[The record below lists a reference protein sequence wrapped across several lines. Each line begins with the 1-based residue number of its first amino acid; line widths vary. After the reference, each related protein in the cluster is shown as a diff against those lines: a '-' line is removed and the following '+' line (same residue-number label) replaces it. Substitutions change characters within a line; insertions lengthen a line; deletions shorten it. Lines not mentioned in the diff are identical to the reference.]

1 MTTLL
6 EKLSHLVEA
15 GALTVDDVLQY
26 ALYPGRLL
34 SDQEK
39 IELQSIARDLR
50 EIVPLGRSDATE
62 YINNAPGN
70 EEWEAKFAL
79 GLLRTKPL
87 GMATENDMNET
98 HEGPY
103 FSLFHPLEGNPALRY
118 FAGQLQSGSPSLLR
132 PTTMRNPSKPMFV
145 TPGIENDILGKQTSD
160 YLQNINN
167 QIQVIDAW
175 IGHKQQQLAR
185 LTAEGGDAKK
195 IEELKRDIKY
205 LQASSA
211 HYMLLKRQAY
221 GNANA
226 YVGPREIPEI
236 KTAPAISSAVSTP
249 APPEKEERKNDGM
262 PPLEPLPDPPRPA
275 SRPPTPPTRVQSSS
289 DEDDDDEPIGLA
301 AIEEQYR
308 SVGPASKSIPKTPIT
323 APKTPAT
330 TPAKPKIGTVQYS
343 AAYPIYSPPEKKER
357 ETKDHEALT
366 GSRIQDDLESKD
378 KKKDPRP
385 SPRRM
390 RPRGGH
396 GPSSR
401 GGHGRGWQKGTGA
414 DDDEAIAGPGM
425 PLALNPS
432 LIGQVTQTIGSSIYR
447 NNPRNL
453 HVPANLNTAGAAT
466 EHAGGSVHAIVDAAL
481 MASRPTSV
489 LGEVFGDSAFRGLGL
504 ASDQGS
510 MAYGALMAP
519 AIDGYRADAT
529 LASVPGSLVS
539 VGLRNLEPMT
549 MTNHYLNPDPY
560 FLSSSEG
567 HALEQA
573 QRDELVHKKGSFDV
587 LALNQ
592 QALGRETRPPGGY
605 GPTSN
610 LSLTTN
616 DSLRSHADLTN
627 LFYDGPNFAATGGT
641 EQDELLRLYLEH
653 VKAQSNPSSAKKELQ
668 QGLAQ
673 YSKLVSSLR
682 NEAQDGGRLI
692 RKRVRAPV
700 ARGRGGGRGTSAKR
714 RRH

>member
-132 PTTMRNPSKPMFV
+132 PTSMRNLSKPMFV

-185 LTAEGGDAKK
+185 LTVEEEGDAKK
-195 IEELKRDIKY
+195 IDVLKLEIKN
-205 LQASSA
+205 LQAQSA

-236 KTAPAISSAVSTP
+236 KTAPAISSPS
-249 APPEKEERKNDGM
+249 APISPLEEKEEK
-262 PPLEPLPDPPRPA
+262 EEEEARPA
-275 SRPPTPPTRVQSSS
+275 ISALEAKELGLILGPSASDASVPSTPLTR
-289 DEDDDDEPIGLA
+289 L
-301 AIEEQYR
+301 
-308 SVGPASKSIPKTPIT
+308 PKTKSKAERRKAALASINEYKQSPLRKSARLMGLEAQT
-323 APKTPAT
+323 AK
-330 TPAKPKIGTVQYS
+330 
-343 AAYPIYSPPEKKER
+343 SPV
-357 ETKDHEALT
+357 
-366 GSRIQDDLESKD
+366 
-378 KKKDPRP
+378 
-385 SPRRM
+385 
-390 RPRGGH
+390 
-396 GPSSR
+396 SSR
-401 GGHGRGWQKGTGA
+401 VTTRILANGFPYADNKDGKGYRGKGKGYA
-414 DDDEAIAGPGM
+414 DGDDIGM

>member
-132 PTTMRNPSKPMFV
+132 PTSMRNLSKPMFV

-195 IEELKRDIKY
+195 IEELKRDIKN
-205 LQASSA
+205 LETSSA

-236 KTAPAISSAVSTP
+236 TP
-249 APPEKEERKNDGM
+249 AAV
-262 PPLEPLPDPPRPA
+262 L
-275 SRPPTPPTRVQSSS
+275 S
-289 DEDDDDEPIGLA
+289 DL
-301 AIEEQYR
+301 
-308 SVGPASKSIPKTPIT
+308 SI
-323 APKTPAT
+323 
-330 TPAKPKIGTVQYS
+330 
-343 AAYPIYSPPEKKER
+343 
-357 ETKDHEALT
+357 
-366 GSRIQDDLESKD
+366 
-378 KKKDPRP
+378 
-385 SPRRM
+385 
-390 RPRGGH
+390 
-396 GPSSR
+396 
-401 GGHGRGWQKGTGA
+401 
-414 DDDEAIAGPGM
+414 
-425 PLALNPS
+425 
-432 LIGQVTQTIGSSIYR
+432 
-447 NNPRNL
+447 
-453 HVPANLNTAGAAT
+453 
-466 EHAGGSVHAIVDAAL
+466 
-481 MASRPTSV
+481 
-489 LGEVFGDSAFRGLGL
+489 
-504 ASDQGS
+504 
-510 MAYGALMAP
+510 
-519 AIDGYRADAT
+519 
-529 LASVPGSLVS
+529 
-539 VGLRNLEPMT
+539 
-549 MTNHYLNPDPY
+549 
-560 FLSSSEG
+560 
-567 HALEQA
+567 
-573 QRDELVHKKGSFDV
+573 
-587 LALNQ
+587 
-592 QALGRETRPPGGY
+592 
-605 GPTSN
+605 
-610 LSLTTN
+610 
-616 DSLRSHADLTN
+616 
-627 LFYDGPNFAATGGT
+627 
-641 EQDELLRLYLEH
+641 
-653 VKAQSNPSSAKKELQ
+653 
-668 QGLAQ
+668 
-673 YSKLVSSLR
+673 
-682 NEAQDGGRLI
+682 
-692 RKRVRAPV
+692 
-700 ARGRGGGRGTSAKR
+700 
-714 RRH
+714 

>member
-1 MTTLL
+1 VG
-6 EKLSHLVEA
+6 K
-15 GALTVDDVLQY
+15 
-26 ALYPGRLL
+26 
-34 SDQEK
+34 
-39 IELQSIARDLR
+39 
-50 EIVPLGRSDATE
+50 
-62 YINNAPGN
+62 
-70 EEWEAKFAL
+70 
-79 GLLRTKPL
+79 RT
-87 GMATENDMNET
+87 
-98 HEGPY
+98 
-103 FSLFHPLEGNPALRY
+103 R
-118 FAGQLQSGSPSLLR
+118 
-132 PTTMRNPSKPMFV
+132 
-145 TPGIENDILGKQTSD
+145 GK
-160 YLQNINN
+160 N
-167 QIQVIDAW
+167 
-175 IGHKQQQLAR
+175 
-185 LTAEGGDAKK
+185 
-195 IEELKRDIKY
+195 
-205 LQASSA
+205 
-211 HYMLLKRQAY
+211 
-221 GNANA
+221 
-226 YVGPREIPEI
+226 
-236 KTAPAISSAVSTP
+236 
-249 APPEKEERKNDGM
+249 
-262 PPLEPLPDPPRPA
+262 
-275 SRPPTPPTRVQSSS
+275 
-289 DEDDDDEPIGLA
+289 
-301 AIEEQYR
+301 
-308 SVGPASKSIPKTPIT
+308 
-323 APKTPAT
+323 
-330 TPAKPKIGTVQYS
+330 
-343 AAYPIYSPPEKKER
+343 
-357 ETKDHEALT
+357 
-366 GSRIQDDLESKD
+366 
-378 KKKDPRP
+378 
-385 SPRRM
+385 
-390 RPRGGH
+390 GGH
-396 GPSSR
+396 

-432 LIGQVTQTIGSSIYR
+432 LIGQVTQTISSSIYR

-504 ASDQGS
+504 ASEQGG

-616 DSLRSHADLTN
+616 DSLRSQADLTN

-653 VKAQSNPSSAKKELQ
+653 VKAQSNPPSTKKELQ